1 MEFSL
6 VPLFIGG
13 DSLRVYDCF
22 TFYNEFELLELR
34 LKALWN
40 IVDCFVIV
48 EADKTHTN
56 KPKPFYF
63 WERQEDFKEFFP
75 KIRHLPVEMN
85 ITYKGT
91 GDWSIENAQRNAI
104 MYGLEDAAPDD
115 FIFISDADEIP
126 APDVLK
132 QIYDSQ
138 TPLIVEYRLPP
149 LTGRKEKA
157 LKCVALTKAAEV
169 LEEYPLAMA
178 QDLHCYYFDWISKFT
193 WQGTILTKR
202 KNLTT
207 PQELRNLRNLLPR
220 IADGGWHFSYMGG
233 VDNVINK
240 MTSIVDGNECVL
252 KSGGKLIDRE
262 RVKDSMVKGN
272 ELYGRADLLEKNFLS
287 YDARNIRLPHIE
299 EFLRK
304 YPHFLREPEKYFVD

>member
-1 MEFSL
+1 MK
-6 VPLFIGG
+6 
-13 DSLRVYDCF
+13 VYDCF

-34 LKALWN
+34 LKSLWDV
-40 IVDCFVIV
+40 VDYFVIV

-63 WERQEDFKEFFP
+63 WERQDDFKEFFP

-85 ITYKGT
+85 VPFKGT

-115 FIFISDADEIP
+115 LIFISDLDEIP
-126 APDVLK
+126 APDVL
-132 QIYDSQ
+132 QRIYNEE
-138 TPLIVEYRLPP
+138 PPVIVEYILPRLTDREKKS
-149 LTGRKEKA
+149 LT
-157 LKCVALTKAAEV
+157 CVALTKATDI

-178 QDLHCYYFDWISKFT
+178 QDFFYYYFDLVSKAT

-220 IADGGWHFSYMGG
+220 VVDGGWHFSYMGG
-233 VDNVINK
+233 VERVIDK
-240 MTSIVDGNECVL
+240 MTSIVDGNEFVVQ
-252 KSGGKLIDRE
+252 SGGHLIDR
-262 RVKDSMVKGN
+262 N
-272 ELYGRADLLEKNFLS
+272 
-287 YDARNIRLPHIE
+287 HIE
-299 EFLRK
+299 DSIAKGKVFTGGKIFPKRNYCLTT
-304 YPHFLREPEKYFVD
+304 